1 VLLPASRATLL
12 LLPTLILLY
21 FNHGGEKSYG
31 SCFVFSFN
39 GEEERKMR
47 VLRIGIRALGVGLGV
62 FALIFGEAD
71 DSPGLQGIGM
81 ILLML
86 VFFSIFKIVKRR

>member
-1 VLLPASRATLL
+1 MIISALL
-12 LLPTLILLY
+12 
-21 FNHGGEKSYG
+21 
-31 SCFVFSFN
+31 V
-39 GEEERKMR
+39 
-47 VLRIGIRALGVGLGV
+47 LGVGVGF

-81 ILLML
+81 VLIIS